1 MNILSENALE
11 SRGDE
16 LHHWNDDK
24 ANRFFNKE
32 GAETEG
38 GDGGGAFTISSSSFY
53 IKIDVY
59 KRKYYILAWFGGKK
73 ISFCLSSGLDML
85 KYM

>member
-38 GDGGGAFTISSSSFY
+38 GDGGGAFT
-53 IKIDVY
+53 
-59 KRKYYILAWFGGKK
+59 KYFVIEVLYQNRRLKAYILHTSYIFIYK
-73 ISFCLSSGLDML
+73 
-85 KYM
+85 